1 MAKAV
6 KNRTMAKAVKNRL
19 SMVWGRWDG
28 YTLNLGGVGRMAA
41 RISSGSR
48 RA

>member
-19 SMVWGRWDG
+19 SMVLGRWDG
-28 YTLNLGGVGRMAA
+28 YTLKFGW
-41 RISSGSR
+41 R
-48 RA
+48 RQDGCED